1 MEQRREKTQEK
12 ILCFFAPLFSRKI
25 SLGES
30 RRQRTHR
37 EFIVLTMR
45 AYGIASGQDP
55 TDNFIDAGQINFWA
69 KEAKIKKLN
78 RLFSLLYN

>member
-1 MEQRREKTQEK
+1 
-12 ILCFFAPLFSRKI
+12 
-25 SLGES
+25 
-30 RRQRTHR
+30 
-37 EFIVLTMR
+37 MR